1 MVYALQRARLIYVW
15 AADVVKT
22 PDTVSEVGPHSSLL
36 AVAPL
41 SQLLSSDRGICGLM
55 PVKAFQ
61 SMCLNVLG
69 QDSEPQVA
77 PEGIAICGRVY
88 PNCYLPDGQVASY
101 ILVSTQQCGFSKVLW
116 SAFRSR

>member
-1 MVYALQRARLIYVW
+1 MVYALQSARLIYVW

-88 PNCYLPDGQVASY
+88 PNCYVPDGRWHLIS
-101 ILVSTQQCGFSKVLW
+101 
-116 SAFRSR
+116 

>member
-1 MVYALQRARLIYVW
+1 MVYALLRARLIYVR
-15 AADVVKT
+15 AADVVKP

-69 QDSEPQVA
+69 QDSEPHVA

-88 PNCYLPDGQVASY
+88 PNGYRARRPGGILYLSLCPAVW
-101 ILVSTQQCGFSKVLW
+101 FSRVLW